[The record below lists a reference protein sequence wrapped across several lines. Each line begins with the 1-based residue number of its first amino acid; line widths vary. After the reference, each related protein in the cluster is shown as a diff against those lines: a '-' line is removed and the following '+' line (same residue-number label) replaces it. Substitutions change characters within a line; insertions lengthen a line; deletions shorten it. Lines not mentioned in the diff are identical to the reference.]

1 MTHTLS
7 SGNSLPWPSFGTR
20 PCTGV
25 DLAEFR
31 QIQMDILGS
40 CAAIGVLMSL
50 LRGEG
55 EPRVDLNGAGV
66 ALLLESVYQRLECA
80 VDCVDVAGVA
90 LGLPRMH

>member
-1 MTHTLS
+1 MIDVTTSGSSVQPLS
-7 SGNSLPWPSFGTR
+7 LHSGANA
-20 PCTGV
+20 V

-31 QIQMDILGS
+31 QIQMDIVGS

-50 LRGEG
+50 LRGED
-55 EPRVDLNGAGV
+55 EPLGDLNGAGV